1 MSDVAGKVALITGG
15 GTGIGKGIA
24 LLFGRE
30 GMKLA
35 LNGLEHAPTADN
47 QYETKHIGGYSAAQA
62 VADKIGGG
70 AIAFDA
76 DVADAAAVKAMF
88 AQTVERFGRVD
99 VVVNAAGV
107 ITARPIED
115 MSEAEWDN
123 IMGVNAK
130 GTFLVN
136 KAAVIQMRAQG
147 EGGRIINISSV
158 AGKFGTATLSHYCA
172 SKFAVIGFSNALAKE
187 VAREGITVNCICPG
201 IVGTQMWTL
210 LNDAFAESGETPE
223 QVYARA
229 IERFI
234 PQGIPQTEEDMAD
247 LALYLVR
254 APHVTGQAINLDG
267 GAAL

>member
-1 MSDVAGKVALITGG
+1 VAEEV
-15 GTGIGKGIA
+15 
-24 LLFGRE
+24 
-30 GMKLA
+30 
-35 LNGLEHAPTADN
+35 
-47 QYETKHIGGYSAAQA
+47 
-62 VADKIGGG
+62 GGG
-70 AIAFDA
+70 AIAIDA
-76 DVADAAAVKAMF
+76 DVSDSAAVDAMF

-107 ITARPIED
+107 ITSRPIAE

-123 IMGVNAK
+123 IMDVNAK

-136 KAAVIQMRAQG
+136 RAAVIRMRAQG
-147 EGGRIINISSV
+147 DGGRIVNISSV

-201 IVGTQMWTL
+201 IVGTQMWTM
-210 LNDAFAESGETPE
+210 LNDAFAEPGETPE
-223 QVYARA
+223 QVYARFV
-229 IERFI
+229 EDYI
-234 PQGIPQTEEDMAD
+234 PQGVPQTEEDMAE

>member
-1 MSDVAGKVALITGG
+1 MSDLAGKVALITGG

-24 LLFGRE
+24 EGFARE

-35 LNGLEHAPTADN
+35 LAGLEHASSAVN
-47 QYETKHIGGYSAAQA
+47 QYERSHIGGYSAAEA
-62 VADKIGGG
+62 VAAEIGEG
-70 AIAFDA
+70 AIAIDA
-76 DVADAAAVKAMF
+76 DVADADAVDAMF
-88 AQTVERFGRVD
+88 ARCLDAFGRVD

-107 ITARPIED
+107 VTARPIEE

-123 IMGVNAK
+123 IMDVNAK

-136 KAAVIQMRAQG
+136 KAAVIQMRVQG
-147 EGGRIINISSV
+147 GGGRIINISSV
-158 AGKFGTATLSHYCA
+158 AGKFGTATLTHYCA
-172 SKFAVIGFSNALAKE
+172 SKFAVVGFSNALAKE

-210 LNDAFAESGETPE
+210 LNDAFAEPGETPE

-229 IERFI
+229 IDHFI
-234 PQGIPQTEEDMAD
+234 PQGIPQTEEDMAA
-247 LALYLVR
+247 LALYLVN

>member
-24 LLFGRE
+24 LLFARE

-62 VADKIGGG
+62 VAGEIGGD
-70 AIAFDA
+70 AIAIDA
-76 DVADAAAVKAMF
+76 DVANAAAVEAMF

-107 ITARPIED
+107 ITARPIEE

-123 IMGVNAK
+123 IMDVNAK

-172 SKFAVIGFSNALAKE
+172 SKFAVVGFSNALAKE

-210 LNDAFAESGETPE
+210 LNDAFAEPGETPE

-234 PQGIPQTEEDMAD
+234 PQGIPQTEEDMAE